1 MFLKKSVDKG
11 DQVRLTYIDA
21 KGNQRDN
28 IIRSKC
34 GGNLATFKDLF
45 VENPS
50 VVSLD
55 APVLTAATYD
65 SLTNSIG
72 LDFDRIVSTLKIKK
86 TRFKIYAMSDIG
98 KRKRLKIS
106 SVSNRDNNSLVKIV
120 LKDYVGMSNSK
131 ILFDYRDPKGDQN
144 YGVIQDEQG
153 NDLLGLKAYEVA
165 A

>member
-1 MFLKKSVDKG
+1 
-11 DQVRLTYIDA
+11 
-21 KGNQRDN
+21 
-28 IIRSKC
+28 
-34 GGNLATFKDLF
+34 
-45 VENPS
+45 
-50 VVSLD
+50 
-55 APVLTAATYD
+55 
-65 SLTNSIG
+65 
-72 LDFDRIVSTLKIKK
+72 
-86 TRFKIYAMSDIG
+86 MSGIG

-120 LKDYVGMSNSK
+120 LKDYMGISNSK

>member
-1 MFLKKSVDKG
+1 
-11 DQVRLTYIDA
+11 
-21 KGNQRDN
+21 
-28 IIRSKC
+28 
-34 GGNLATFKDLF
+34 
-45 VENPS
+45 
-50 VVSLD
+50 
-55 APVLTAATYD
+55 
-65 SLTNSIG
+65 
-72 LDFDRIVSTLKIKK
+72 
-86 TRFKIYAMSDIG
+86 MSDIG

-120 LKDYVGMSNSK
+120 LKDYMGISNSK